1 MRTLRHA
8 AERLAQAN
16 TPSGRLALAFAL
28 GFDPVALPVDDDSA
42 RRLGLPA
49 EVAGAQIVRGRGAL
63 RALLLEAPTE
73 PSLRALLTRVAA
85 ALASRTSHVLWVVI
99 AAAANGDDVGVACW
113 SAAARGPRVFAL
125 VAKRGRL
132 VASDA
137 ETLCALAAT
146 SEGDDLLVFTR
157 WCDLLGREALSR
169 RFYRIL
175 EQRVR
180 ALGDSV
186 VGVNATDRAELALL
200 YVSRLLFLSFL
211 EAKGWLDGDHAFLA
225 HHFDECMASGGGF
238 HRRVLLPLFFGTL
251 NTQFRHRAAVARK
264 FGSIPFLNG
273 GLFMKSALER
283 QHDTARFSD
292 AAFGA
297 LFGELLGAYR
307 FTAREGQEQW
317 SETAIDPEMLGRAFE
332 SLMVA
337 RERRVSGA
345 FYTPQAMVT
354 HVSDRALIVALS
366 DHQLGEGEVR
376 AALNGELL
384 ASPPAEL
391 LRSRLRSF
399 TLLDPACGSGAFLVH
414 MLERLADLHRA
425 AGDTRS
431 TAAIRR
437 DVLARAIHGVDVNP
451 TAVWL
456 CELRLWL
463 SVVIESCETR
473 MSAVPP
479 LPNLDCNVRVGDT
492 LSGEA
497 FVEPPSLVGPPAA
510 LVRLRDRYVRAAG
523 PRKAPLRR
531 ALAREERRRALA
543 VIDRQLIALADQ
555 RRERLLERR
564 SADLFGERTRPSAEE
579 RGEMRASRLR
589 AAALRR
595 ERRRIVND
603 GALPFSFPS
612 HFGAAHGRG
621 GFDLVVGNPPWV
633 RLHNI
638 PSDARAALRARF
650 AVYRDAAWESGA
662 RGAGASRG
670 FSAQV
675 DLASLFVERSL
686 ELARPQGCVAL
697 LLPAKLWRSLSGG
710 GVRKLLS
717 QGARLRAVEDWSDAP
732 SSFDAAVYPSIV
744 IASRNGDGDQKQVP
758 RSLRSCR
765 DDMLTAGVRRRSL
778 ELEWSGAPSSI
789 RLLRDDPAS
798 PWLLLPPDVRRA
810 FDRIVA
816 RGTPLSDSSM
826 GRATLG
832 VKCGCNDAFMV
843 DALDEVGDAMNV
855 EHRGRSGMI
864 ERSLLRPLLRGDAVV
879 AWSIPRSRSAIVW
892 THAEPG
898 VPLPVLPS
906 GAAKWLAP
914 WKRQLLGRSDLHGS
928 ARWWTLFRTDGADHT
943 RMRVVWSDFGRV
955 PRAAILP
962 VGDQTVPLNS
972 CYVVSCDDA
981 CDAFALTALLNG
993 PLAAAWL
1000 NAIAEPARG
1009 GWHRYLAWTVSLLPL
1024 PRDWARARDILAP
1037 LTERALLGKPPSPA
1051 ELLVAACRAYR
1062 VREAD
1067 VAPLVAWCHTPTT
1080 D

>member
-8 AERLAQAN
+8 AERLATAN
-16 TPSGRLALAFAL
+16 TAAGRLAIASAL

-42 RRLGLPA
+42 RRLGLPI
-49 EVAGAQIVRGRGAL
+49 EVVDAQIVRGRGAL
-63 RALLLEAPTE
+63 RALLVDAPSE
-73 PSLRALLTRVAA
+73 PSLRALLTRITT
-85 ALASRTSHVLWVVI
+85 ALTSRTSHVLWVVI
-99 AAAANGDDVGVACW
+99 GAAAHGEDVGVACW
-113 SAAARGPRVFAL
+113 SQGARGLRTLAL
-125 VAKRGRL
+125 VARRNRI

-169 RFYRIL
+169 RFYRML

-180 ALGDSV
+180 ALGESAI
-186 VGVNATDRAELALL
+186 GMNATDRAELALL

-211 EAKGWLDGDHAFLA
+211 ETKGWLNGDHAFLA
-225 HHFDECMASGGGF
+225 HHFDECMATGGGF

-251 NTQFRHRAAVARK
+251 NTPFRHRATAARK
-264 FGSIPFLNG
+264 FGSVPFLNG

-283 QHDTARFSD
+283 AHSRVRFSD

-345 FYTPQAMVT
+345 FYTPQALVT
-354 HVSDRALIVALS
+354 HVSDRALVVALAD
-366 DHQLGEGEVR
+366 DHLTEDHVR
-376 AALNGELL
+376 AALGGESLSST
-384 ASPPAEL
+384 ASDV
-391 LRSRLRSF
+391 LRARLRGF

-414 MLERLADLHRA
+414 VLERLSDLHRA
-425 AGDTRS
+425 AGDTRAMAS
-431 TAAIRR
+431 IRR

-463 SVVIESCETR
+463 SVVIESDETR

-492 LSGEA
+492 LAGEA
-497 FVEPPSLVGPPAA
+497 FVEPPSLVGPPAVLA
-510 LVRLRDRYVRAAG
+510 RLRERYVRAAG

-531 ALAREERRRALA
+531 ALAREERRRAIA
-543 VIDRQLIALADQ
+543 VIDRQLVALADQ
-555 RRERLLERR
+555 RRERLMARR
-564 SADLFGERTRPSAEE
+564 SADLFGERTRPGSDE
-579 RGEMRASRLR
+579 RAEMRTQRLR
-589 AAALRR
+589 AGALRR

-612 HFGAAHGRG
+612 HFGAAHSRG
-621 GFDLVVGNPPWV
+621 GFDLVIGNPPWV

-638 PSDARAALRARF
+638 PSEARSALRARF
-650 AVYRDAAWESGA
+650 VVYRDAAWQ
-662 RGAGASRG
+662 AGALSGHAGRG

-675 DLASLFVERSL
+675 DLAALFAERSMDL
-686 ELARPQGCVAL
+686 VRRSGCVAL

-710 GVRKLLS
+710 GVRRLLS
-717 QGARLRAVEDWSDAP
+717 EGARLRGVEDWSDAP
-732 SSFDAAVYPSIV
+732 SSFDAAVYPSV
-744 IASRNGDGDQKQVP
+744 MIASRVNEEKPVSG
-758 RSLRSCR
+758 SLRSGG
-765 DDMLTAGVRRRSL
+765 DDNVIVGVRRRAI
-778 ELEWSGAPSSI
+778 EVEWQETRRSI
-789 RLLRDDPAS
+789 RLLRDDPGS
-798 PWLLLPPDVRRA
+798 PWLLLPPDVRAA

-816 RGTPLSDSSM
+816 RGTPLAESAM

-843 DALDEVGDAMNV
+843 DAVGEVADVISV
-855 EHRGRSGMI
+855 EHRGRQGAI
-864 ERSLLRPLLRGDAVV
+864 ERSLLRPLLRGDAVA
-879 AWSIPRSRSAIVW
+879 AWTIPRSRSAIVW
-892 THAEPG
+892 THAAPG
-898 VPLPVLPS
+898 GPLATLPP

-914 WKRQLLGRSDLHGS
+914 WRRQLTGRSDLRGS
-928 ARWWTLFRTDGADHT
+928 ATWWTLFRTEGADHSRT
-943 RMRVVWSDFGRV
+943 RVVWSDFGRV

-962 VGDQTVPLNS
+962 VGDPTVPLNS
-972 CYVVSCDDA
+972 CYVVSCADVRDA
-981 CDAFALTALLNG
+981 MALTALLNG

-1000 NAIAEPARG
+1000 NAIAG
-1009 GWHRYLAWTVSLLPL
+1009 
-1024 PRDWARARDILAP
+1024 
-1037 LTERALLGKPPSPA
+1037 
-1051 ELLVAACRAYR
+1051 
-1062 VREAD
+1062 
-1067 VAPLVAWCHTPTT
+1067 
-1080 D
+1080 

>member
-8 AERLAQAN
+8 AERLAAAN
-16 TPSGRLALAFAL
+16 TASGRLAIASAL
-28 GFDPVALPVDDDSA
+28 GFDPIALPVDEDSA

-49 EVAGAQIVRGRGAL
+49 EVASAQIVRGRGAL
-63 RALLLEAPTE
+63 RALLLDAPAE
-73 PSLRALLTRVAA
+73 SSLRGLLTRVAT
-85 ALASRTSHVLWVVI
+85 ALTSRTSHVLWLVI
-99 AAAANGDDVGVACW
+99 GVAANGDDVGIACW
-113 SAAARGPRVFAL
+113 SATQRGPRVFAL
-125 VAKRGRL
+125 VARRNRI

-180 ALGDSV
+180 ALGESV
-186 VGVNATDRAELALL
+186 AGMNATDRAELALL

-225 HHFDECMASGGGF
+225 HQFDECMATGGHF

-251 NTQFRHRAAVARK
+251 NTPFRHRATVARR

-283 QHDTARFSD
+283 QHSQVRFSD
-292 AAFGA
+292 EAFGA

-332 SLMVA
+332 SLMAA

-354 HVSDRALIVALS
+354 HVSDRALVIALS
-366 DHQLGEGEVR
+366 DATLSEDELR
-376 AALNGELL
+376 AALNGESLPQ
-384 ASPPAEL
+384 ANAEL
-391 LRSRLRSF
+391 LRAKLRGF

-425 AGDTRS
+425 AGDMRTMAS
-431 TAAIRR
+431 IRR

-463 SVVIESCETR
+463 SVVIESNETR

-497 FVEPPSLVGPPAA
+497 FVEPPSLVGPPAV
-510 LVRLRDRYVRAAG
+510 LVRLRDRYVRAVG

-543 VIDRQLIALADQ
+543 VIDRQLVALADQ
-555 RRERLLERR
+555 RRERLLARR
-564 SADLFGERTRPSAEE
+564 SADLFGERTKPGAEE
-579 RGEMRASRLR
+579 RAEMRGQRLR

-612 HFGAAHGRG
+612 HFGAAHSRS
-621 GFDLVVGNPPWV
+621 GFDLVIGNPPWV

-638 PSDARAALRARF
+638 PSEARTALRARF
-650 AVYRDAAWESGA
+650 VVYRDAAWDSGP
-662 RGAGASRG
+662 RGGNASRG

-675 DLASLFVERSL
+675 DLAALFAERSL
-686 ELARPQGCVAL
+686 ELVRPHGCVAL

-710 GVRKLLS
+710 GIRRLLS
-717 QGARLRAVEDWSDAP
+717 DSAQLRAVEDWSDAP
-732 SSFDAAVYPSIV
+732 SSFDAAVYPSV
-744 IASRNGDGDQKQVP
+744 MIASRTGIDQEQVP
-758 RSLRSCR
+758 RSLSSCR
-765 DDMLTAGVRRRSL
+765 DDTVVGVRRRSV
-778 ELEWSGAPSSI
+778 EVEWLAAPASI
-789 RLLRDDPAS
+789 RLLRGDAAS
-798 PWLLLPPDVRRA
+798 PWLLLPPEVRTA

-816 RGTPLSDSSM
+816 RGTPLSESTM

-843 DALDEVGDAMNV
+843 DALDEVGDAISV
-855 EHRGRSGMI
+855 EHRGRSGTI
-864 ERSLLRPLLRGDAVV
+864 ERSLLRPLLRGDAVT
-879 AWSIPRSRSAIVW
+879 AWSIPSSRSAIVW
-892 THAEPG
+892 THDAPG
-898 VPLPVLPS
+898 VPLLALPS

-914 WKRQLLGRSDLHGS
+914 WRRQLLGRSDLRGS
-928 ARWWTLFRTDGADHT
+928 TRWWTLFRTEGADHT
-943 RMRVVWSDFGRV
+943 RTRVVWSDFGRV

-972 CYVVSCDDA
+972 CYVVSCDDVR
-981 CDAFALTALLNG
+981 DALALTALLNG

-1024 PRDWARARDILAP
+1024 PRDWARARDLLAP
-1037 LTERALLGKPPSPA
+1037 LTERALLGKPPSSA

-1062 VREAD
+1062 VRETD
-1067 VAPLVAWCHTPTT
+1067 VAPLIAWCHTPTT
-1080 D
+1080 G

>member
-8 AERLAQAN
+8 AERLAAGN
-16 TPSGRLALAFAL
+16 TESGRLAIATAL
-28 GFDPVALPVDDDSA
+28 GFDPIALPVDADSA

-49 EVAGAQIVRGRGAL
+49 DIAHAQIVRGRGAL
-63 RALLLEAPTE
+63 RALLLDAPNE

-85 ALASRTSHVLWVVI
+85 ALSSRTSHVLWLVI
-99 AAAANGDDVGVACW
+99 GFAADSDDVGVACW
-113 SAAARGPRVFAL
+113 SPTARGPRVFAL
-125 VAKRGRL
+125 VAKRTRV

-180 ALGDSV
+180 ALGDSLL
-186 VGVNATDRAELALL
+186 GVNATDRAELALL

-211 EAKGWLDGDHAFLA
+211 ETKGWLNRDHAFLA
-225 HHFDECMASGGGF
+225 HHFDECMAAGGGF

-251 NTQFRHRAAVARK
+251 NTPFRHRAAVART

-273 GLFMKSALER
+273 GLFTKSALER
-283 QHDTARFSD
+283 AHANARFSD

-337 RERRVSGA
+337 RDRRVSGA
-345 FYTPQAMVT
+345 FYTPQPLVT

-366 DHQLGEGEVR
+366 DDTLAQDDIR
-376 AALNGELL
+376 AALRGELL
-384 ASPPAEL
+384 APATAE
-391 LRSRLRSF
+391 RLREKLRGF

-414 MLERLADLHRA
+414 VLERLADLHRA
-425 AGDTRS
+425 AGDTR
-431 TAAIRR
+431 TLAAIRR

-463 SVVIESCETR
+463 SVVIESGETR

-492 LSGEA
+492 LSGEG
-497 FVEPPSLVGPPAA
+497 FIEPPSLVGPSAA

-531 ALAREERRRALA
+531 ALAREERRRAIA
-543 VIDRQLIALADQ
+543 VIDRQLVALADQ
-555 RRERLLERR
+555 RRERLLARR
-564 SADLFGERTRPSAEE
+564 SADLFGERTRPGADE
-579 RGEMRASRLR
+579 RAEMRAQRLR

-595 ERRRIVND
+595 DRRRIVND

-612 HFGAAHGRG
+612 HFGAAHSRG
-621 GFDLVVGNPPWV
+621 GFDLIIGNPPWV

-638 PSDARAALRARF
+638 PSEARSALRTRF
-650 AVYRDAAWESGA
+650 VVYRDAAWEAGA
-662 RGAGASRG
+662 RSGHAGRG

-675 DLASLFVERSL
+675 DVAALFAERSL
-686 ELARPQGCVAL
+686 ELARPDGCIAL

-710 GVRKLLS
+710 GVRRLLS
-717 QGARLRAVEDWSDAP
+717 EGAQLRAVEDWSDAP
-732 SSFDAAVYPSIV
+732 SSFDAAVYPSV
-744 IASRNGDGDQKQVP
+744 MIAARNGAKKALLPSRHEMVVV
-758 RSLRSCR
+758 
-765 DDMLTAGVRRRSL
+765 GVKRRSI
-778 ELEWSGAPSSI
+778 EVEWQDAPVSI
-789 RLLRDDPAS
+789 RLVRDDAAS
-798 PWLLLPPDVRRA
+798 PWLLLPPDVRA
-810 FDRIVA
+810 SFDRIA
-816 RGTPLSDSSM
+816 SHGIPLGESAM

-843 DALDEVGDAMNV
+843 DALDEATGGINV
-855 EHRGRSGMI
+855 EHRGRHGVI
-864 ERSLLRPLLRGDAVV
+864 ERSLLRPLLRGDSVA
-879 AWSIPRSRSAIVW
+879 AWSIPSSRSAIVW
-892 THAEPG
+892 THANPG
-898 VPLPVLPS
+898 GPLATLPA

-914 WKRQLLGRSDLHGS
+914 WRRQLTGRSDLRGS
-928 ARWWTLFRTDGADHT
+928 AAWWTLFRTEGADHSRT
-943 RMRVVWSDFGRV
+943 RVVWSDFGRV

-972 CYVVSCDDA
+972 CYVVSCDDVR
-981 CDAFALTALLNG
+981 DALALTALLNG

-1024 PRDWARARDILAP
+1024 PRDWLRARELLAP
-1037 LTERALLGKPPSPA
+1037 LTECALVGKPPSSA
-1051 ELLVAACRAYR
+1051 ELLAAACRAYR

-1067 VAPLVAWCHTPTT
+1067 VAPLIAWCHAPTT
-1080 D
+1080 G